1 MVRLHAELGASG
13 LEILAFPCNQF
24 GNQEPQAAR
33 DVETRIRKRYGVAFH
48 VMAKVDVNGP
58 NSHAVFRY
66 LKHKT
71 PKVPRISWNSASTTS
86 SGGTATRAPSR
97 TRRPHSSPT
106 PSAPSSR
113 SGPGCRS

>member
-71 PKVPRISWNSASTTS
+71 PKVPRISWNFGVYYVVGRDGYARAFPDTS
-86 SGGTATRAPSR
+86 PAQFSDAIRAEL
-97 TRRPHSSPT
+97 
-106 PSAPSSR
+106 
-113 SGPGCRS
+113 

>member
-24 GNQEPQAAR
+24 GNQEPQAA
-33 DVETRIRKRYGVAFH
+33 DAVETRIRKRYGVAFH

-71 PKVPRISWNSASTTS
+71 PKVPRISWNFGCLLYTS
-86 SGGTATRAPSR
+86 PSPRDR
-97 TRRPHSSPT
+97 TRSRM
-106 PSAPSSR
+106 PSSA
-113 SGPGCRS
+113 

>member
-1 MVRLHAELGASG
+1 MIPHR
-13 LEILAFPCNQF
+13 F

-33 DVETRIRKRYGVAFH
+33 DVEARIRKRYGVAFH

-71 PKVPRISWNSASTTS
+71 PKVPRISWNFGVYYVVGRDGYARAFPDTS
-86 SGGTATRAPSR
+86 PALLADAIRAEL
-97 TRRPHSSPT
+97 
-106 PSAPSSR
+106 
-113 SGPGCRS
+113 

>member
-33 DVETRIRKRYGVAFH
+33 DVEARRIRKRYGVAFH

-71 PKVPRISWNSASTTS
+71 PKVPRIGWNFGVYYVVGRDGYARAFPDTS
-86 SGGTATRAPSR
+86 PALLSDAIRAEL
-97 TRRPHSSPT
+97 
-106 PSAPSSR
+106 
-113 SGPGCRS
+113 

>member
-24 GNQEPQAAR
+24 GNQEPQAAGN
-33 DVETRIRKRYGVAFH
+33 VETRIRKRYGVAFH

-58 NSHAVFRY
+58 TAHAVFRY

-71 PKVPRISWNSASTTS
+71 P
-86 SGGTATRAPSR
+86 
-97 TRRPHSSPT
+97 
-106 PSAPSSR
+106 
-113 SGPGCRS
+113 

>member
-33 DVETRIRKRYGVAFH
+33 DVEARIRKRYGVAFH

-71 PKVPRISWNSASTTS
+71 PKVPLISWNFGVYYVVGRDGCTLIQEQTLNCAWPAPKSQKNTPE
-86 SGGTATRAPSR
+86 TRS
-97 TRRPHSSPT
+97 
-106 PSAPSSR
+106 
-113 SGPGCRS
+113 